1 MLALLLQQRLLLLLL
16 LLPVLL
22 LLQQQLRLPRVSFLP
37 TPRKT
42 VQHASSYRGGVAAY
56 VSIRQHTSAYVSIRQ
71 QVGVRDRRVG
81 KAVALGRYVQRCCCA
96 HTATRVC
103 GLKLLVYAALSY

>member
-42 VQHASSYRGGVAAY
+42 VQHASAYVSIRQYTSEYVSIASSLHLGRRCSMRQHTAEALQHTSAY
-56 VSIRQHTSAYVSIRQ
+56 VSIRQHTSA
-71 QVGVRDRRVG
+71 
-81 KAVALGRYVQRCCCA
+81 
-96 HTATRVC
+96 
-103 GLKLLVYAALSY
+103 